1 MKLKLI
7 KTVIVEGHEVYFTK
21 NKVYEFRLATTGKHV
36 ITKDDKGR
44 NVFFDKKLVSEFFL
58 VNGEIGNANKEFIRW
73 WRNG

>member
-7 KTVIVEGHEVYFTK
+7 KTVIVEGHEVDFTK
-21 NKVYEFRLATTGKHV
+21 NKVYGFTLAGTGKHV

-44 NVFFDKKLVSEFFL
+44 NVFFDKKLVSKFFK
-58 VNGEIGNANKEFIRW
+58 VNGEIQKCTKEFIRW